1 MPAKAGIQASRKVL
15 ASLDSRFRGND
26 DVGGWRGFFHKLF
39 RGNDDE
45 EFGETVGF
53 PLSWE

>member
-1 MPAKAGIQASRKVL
+1 MLAAHAVMPAKVGTQASGVFL
-15 ASLDSRFRGND
+15 APLGSR
-26 DVGGWRGFFHKLF
+26 F